1 MVEATAAKNFRNH
14 DAMVLERKPI
24 DEVNHIEDS
33 LVFAKRYFMFST
45 EYGVNEDVNAIARKF
60 DDRIAMSDL
69 RWNGVSVCLVDD
81 FGEAIDAHLIAN
93 AGRRKHRR
101 ALGDSKLARDS
112 LVWLFVSDATN
123 PTSFRMIQ

>member
-45 EYGVNEDVNAIARKF
+45 EYAVNEDVNAIARKF